1 METKQV
7 ISIRLYPSTI
17 AEIKKCGYIKQE
29 FIEAAIKEK
38 LEKEQKIVI
47 VKVGISTDSIKSMAG
62 KLKEQYQKEV
72 PMEEWRKA

>member
-7 ISIRLYPSTI
+7 VSIRLYPSTI

-38 LEKEQKIVI
+38 LSRESRVEFKHVSPTQEMIEDDAPFIEGAKKMIEREI
-47 VKVGISTDSIKSMAG
+47 HESLS
-62 KLKEQYQKEV
+62 
-72 PMEEWRKA
+72 